1 VQKTP
6 PGNNDLQNG
15 HKTNNDLQNGH
26 KSNNDLQNGHKTNYD
41 LQNGTKLSMVHIA
54 LHKKLK
60 IEVYKV
66 GFQIV
71 WIGETHRAH
80 IDI

>member
-1 VQKTP
+1 MKKRAFEYYQ
-6 PGNNDLQNG
+6 NNDLQNG

-26 KSNNDLQNGHKTNYD
+26 KTNNDLQNGHKTNYD

-60 IEVYKV
+60 IDQNES
-66 GFQIV
+66 
-71 WIGETHRAH
+71 H
-80 IDI
+80 